1 MGFFEDAVV
10 KAKEY
15 YDVAAKKTG
24 EVVSVQKLKFK
35 ASQVN
40 SQLSKDFETLGR
52 FYYENVK
59 QPVED
64 ADFSDIISS
73 IDSKFEELDQIEN
86 EINEQKKTQFC
97 PNCGVKNSDA
107 AVYCNNCG
115 EKL

>member
-1 MGFFEDAVV
+1 MEFIQF
-10 KAKEY
+10 
-15 YDVAAKKTG
+15 
-24 EVVSVQKLKFK
+24 
-35 ASQVN
+35 
-40 SQLSKDFETLGR
+40 LSGHGGIEKGKI